1 MSISL
6 EKGQKVDLT
15 KTNPGLSEITVGLGW
30 DTSGSLLKSLFSGS
44 SSFDLDASV
53 FMLENDKLTSM
64 GDRVYYGHL
73 GHSSGSVLHMGDN
86 LTGVGNGDDEQIKIK
101 LNIVSSEYNKLVF
114 VVNIFDCKS
123 RKQHFGMIKNAFI
136 RIVNSVN
143 GEELCRY
150 NLSDNY
156 NGMTAMIFGE
166 VYRHNNEWKFTALG
180 QGTTDT
186 NIGGLS
192 QLYK

>member
-30 DTSGSLLKSLFSGS
+30 DTNGSLLKSLFSGS

-53 FMLENDKLTSM
+53 FMLEDNKLTSM

-73 GHSSGSVLHMGDN
+73 SHSSGSVFHMGDN

-101 LNIVSSEYNKLVF
+101 LNIVPSEYNKLVF
-114 VVNIFDCKS
+114 AVNIFDCKS
-123 RKQHFGMIKNAFI
+123 RKQHFGMVKNAFI
-136 RIVNSVN
+136 RIVNAIS